1 MAHRPLACLPGHFA
15 PEVTGRSL
23 PEIPHVRPIRHFSF
37 TLDAAIIL
45 KTIHVMILG
54 KGR

>member
-1 MAHRPLACLPGHFA
+1 
-15 PEVTGRSL
+15 
-23 PEIPHVRPIRHFSF
+23 RHFSF

-45 KTIHVMILG
+45 KTIHVMIFG